1 MNPECEEGNIE
12 YKLKL
17 LGKSSTRIAELAS
30 QMRYRCDEGG
40 SECIYNLGVEDN
52 GTLIGLTN
60 KEYEETIS
68 CLNSA
73 ANTNNYS
80 VKVLSKIPTN
90 NEKYIYEVLIREKN
104 ENKYIDVKVAVAGN
118 VDCGKSSLIGVLTS
132 GKVDD
137 GRGSARLSV
146 FNYSHEVKSGRT
158 SSIAHHI
165 LGFDNNGCIV
175 NYQGFGKIS
184 WPEIVQ
190 RSSKVI
196 SFLDLAGHEKYL
208 KTTILGLSS
217 SFPDLC
223 CILVGS
229 NMGISK
235 MTREHIFLCITLKIP
250 FAIIITKVDIC
261 ENRKNILDET
271 IQSINKLLKLPG
283 IRRLPVS
290 IKNEEDVIICAK
302 NVISESIVPIFQISN
317 VTGQGVDYL
326 KTFFNLLKKRV
337 NGDIKTDVEYHIDN
351 TFTVSGVGTV
361 TGGHLLSG
369 TVQIGDKLL
378 LGPNNGKYETVV
390 IRSIHCKRVS
400 LQKVKCGSYVCFGL
414 KKVDRNKIRRGNVLI
429 SLKNEQIL
437 KSTFS
442 ANIIVVRSHSTTIRI
457 GYKPVLYSCAIR
469 QSVRLVGI
477 SEKKNARNPID
488 IIDNDILRTGDTA
501 IVTFEFCFQP
511 EYIKSGMKILLCEGT
526 TKVSGVV
533 I

>member
-1 MNPECEEGNIE
+1 MNPESPDGNIE

-17 LGKSSTRIAELAS
+17 IGKSSSRVEELAS
-30 QMRYRCDEGG
+30 QMRYRCEEGG
-40 SECIYNLGVEDN
+40 SECIYNLGVEDD
-52 GTLIGLTN
+52 GTIVGITDL
-60 KEYEETIS
+60 EYEETLS
-68 CLNSA
+68 VLNSA

-80 VKVLSKIPTN
+80 VNLLTSIPT
-90 NEKYIYEVLIREKN
+90 EDGKKIYEVLIRERN
-104 ENKYIDVKVAVAGN
+104 DNKYIDVKVAVAGN
-118 VDCGKSSLIGVLTS
+118 VDGGKSSLIGVLTS

-165 LGFDNNGCIV
+165 LGFDSSGSVV

-217 SFPDLC
+217 SCPDLC
-223 CILVGS
+223 LILVGS

-235 MTREHIFLCITLKIP
+235 MTREHIFLCITLRIP
-250 FAIIITKVDIC
+250 FAIIITKIDIC

-271 IQSINKLLKLPG
+271 IQSINKLLKRPG

-290 IKNEEDVIICAK
+290 VKSQEDIIICAK
-302 NVISESIVPIFQISN
+302 NVGSESIVPIFQVSN
-317 VTGQGVDYL
+317 VTGQGIDYL
-326 KTFFNLLKKRV
+326 KTFLNLLKKRS
-337 NGDIKTDVEYHIDN
+337 NGDSGMSVEYHIDS

-361 TGGHLLSG
+361 TGGHLISG
-369 TVQIGDKLL
+369 TIKVGDKLL

-390 IRSIHCKRVS
+390 VRSIHCKRVS
-400 LQKVKCGSYVCFGL
+400 LQQVTCGSYVCLGL
-414 KKVDRNKIRRGNVLI
+414 KKVDRGKIRRGNVLI
-429 SLKNEQIL
+429 SLKDNQIL
-437 KSTFS
+437 TSTFS
-442 ANIIVVRSHSTTIRI
+442 ANVSVLRSHSTTIRP
-457 GYKPVLYSCAIR
+457 GYEPVLHACAMR
-469 QSVRLVGI
+469 QSAKLVSI
-477 SEKKNARNPID
+477 SDKKNARSPTD
-488 IIDNDILRTGDTA
+488 TVDDDILRTGDRA
-501 IVTFEFCFQP
+501 IVTFKFCFQP
-511 EYIKSGMKILLCEGT
+511 EYLKPGMKILLCEGT
-526 TKVSGVV
+526 TKVVGVV